1 MESKVA
7 GFSGEMTFDQPL
19 PEYTSL
25 KFLLK
30 KKLSLLGKS
39 LECRSTN
46 WDRVCM
52 RRLRYIIVHLFSS
65 DLMNPF
71 PRFIHVFTHLLTHLR
86 AYALTQFLLNLTISC
101 ITLKN
106 SQIYFQNLA
115 LLNTTEFL
123 KYVQPFLNNIIVK
136 NREARQK

>member
-1 MESKVA
+1 MVSFAQFKKREKHPWKSKVA

-65 DLMNPF
+65 DLMNHFLVSFMYSPTYSLTY
-71 PRFIHVFTHLLTHLR
+71 VLTHLIV
-86 AYALTQFLLNLTISC
+86 LVELN
-101 ITLKN
+101 
-106 SQIYFQNLA
+106 YFMYNV
-115 LLNTTEFL
+115 E
-123 KYVQPFLNNIIVK
+123 K
-136 NREARQK
+136 